1 MEKPTTRDTLWTETF
16 ESTLTGGFYVEW
28 NYRDASGELHA
39 GVARSPGLARA
50 FRPARSR
57 SARPRP
63 PLRPSEANRC
73 PSARA

>member
-39 GVARSPGLARA
+39 GVARSKGEAGQQA
-50 FRPARSR
+50 KAYGYD
-57 SARPRP
+57 
-63 PLRPSEANRC
+63 PLTSKVR
-73 PSARA
+73 